1 MQSVARKLF
10 TIDPET
16 GVADEID
23 LNGYDLSNGDGLLL
37 RGRTLFVVQNR
48 DNKVAVFRLSRN
60 LTEATFVRALT
71 DPDLDV
77 PTTIDR
83 DARRLYVVNAR
94 FGTTTPTDQAYHVVR
109 LRSCSTERDERG
121 VHGRRAVAAQP
132 ARVGLELRTP
142 GLRECAV
149 GDDGGR
155 LPEPA
160 VAGGARRAG
169 EELAAAD
176 QVDQRA
182 RRLGEQVLHLRAT
195 DAALRV
201 GCALELRAQL
211 QLSRRVGRSDHRD
224 RGDARLSLQTRQV
237 AAEDVEVLP
246 RVDHDPSRAVVDE
259 GAIPAGPHEPL
270 GCAAQSA
277 RVTHRRCRERASS
290 APATA
295 NQ

>member
-83 DARRLYVVNAR
+83 DGSTSSMPASARRR
-94 FGTTTPTDQAYHVVR
+94 RPTRPTTSSGSA
-109 LRSCSTERDERG
+109 RSCSTERDERG
-121 VHGRRAVAAQP
+121 VHGRRAVGHHRRASGSSCEHPVSANAP
-132 ARVGLELRTP
+132 SVTT
-142 GLRECAV
+142 AV
-149 GDDGGR
+149 VFRSQRCRRRG
-155 LPEPA
+155 
-160 VAGGARRAG
+160 RAG

-201 GCALELRAQL
+201 GRALERAQL

-224 RGDARLSLQTRQV
+224 RGDARLSLQARQV

-246 RVDHDPSRAVVDE
+246 RVDHDPGRAVVDE
-259 GAIPAGPHEPL
+259 GAIPAGPHEPP
-270 GCAAQSA
+270 GKAQSA
-277 RVTHRRCRERASS
+277 AGTRAAAGKRRSS
-290 APATA
+290 APTTA